1 MDDKEECVAK
11 LNMRQ
16 LLSISMDGPNVNLKL
31 AHLLQTEHAEL
42 YGAHLVNVGSCG
54 LHTLHNALKAGFTM
68 WQMDK
73 LLRALHYLFHNVP
86 ARREDFTA
94 LTGSTSFP
102 LPFCGHRW
110 IENVPVAERAVQVW
124 PMVMMY
130 VDAVKQKKLPNP
142 STASYDTIE
151 AAQADPLMIAK
162 LQFFLAISRTFSLFL
177 TNYQT
182 DEPVLPFFAKDLSEL
197 LKSLLRRFVKQEL
210 LQDATSLRL
219 TKIDVA
225 DEVNRVSNKNVDIGL
240 GAESAIK
247 ALQSKPGS
255 RGGELLVL
263 TFRKESLQGLVKIV
277 QKVQVKSPLKIP
289 VVRAIGCLDP
299 RSMHSDAEG
308 SLTKIKTVVQTMLQ
322 DKKLALLFQ
331 SFLSLEARDERFSSF
346 QPLKER
352 LDVFL
357 HSALSKS
364 YPELYKFSQS
374 LLLLSHGQ
382 ATVERGFSINKEV
395 ETRNIL
401 EKSMEAL
408 RLICD
413 KISVCGGVLK
423 VPLTKELMA
432 SVACARSRY
441 RSYLEDERKKKQSS
455 TQDLKRKAVQE
466 EIEDLKRKRTVL
478 TEVCDS
484 LQTDADKLAEQAE
497 GKSGTLMAQLI
508 TKSNILRRR
517 SKEKQNELVQTE
529 KLLGTKSEELRHMS
543 A

>member
-1 MDDKEECVAK
+1 FLGHSTAEDLLKHFKECVAK
-11 LNMRQ
+11 LNTRQ

-31 AHLLQTEHAEL
+31 ADLLQTEHAEL

-73 LLRALHYLFHNVP
+73 LLRALYYLFHNVP
-86 ARREDFTA
+86 AR
-94 LTGSTSFP
+94 
-102 LPFCGHRW
+102 RW

-182 DEPVLPFFAKDLSEL
+182 DEPVLPCEL
-197 LKSLLRRFVKQEL
+197 LKSLLRRFVKQEF

-225 DEVNRVSNKNVDIGL
+225 DEVNRVSYKNVDIGL

-263 TFRKESLQGLVKIV
+263 TFRKECMQGLVKIV

-322 DKKLALLFQ
+322 DKN
-331 SFLSLEARDERFSSF
+331 FLSLEARDERFSSF

-395 ETRNIL
+395 ETCNIL

-508 TKSNILRRR
+508 TKSNILRKR
-517 SKEKQNELVQTE
+517 SKEKRNDLAQTE